1 MSAAAIRTGMSAAS
15 TAAPATTT
23 HVHGAASPL
32 DAIFKTI
39 LDGVDSQDIGSQ
51 AATRGATGST
61 NNRAGSSGA
70 NPASPTAS
78 FEASLLAFDYAG
90 LSDSSVSA
98 KTTVAPTT
106 GSATGARGSRPGRSQ
121 AADTSDAATS
131 DAVAALAAS
140 AAAASAAPASAA
152 AKPPTASAR
161 ASSSGSAAVAPL
173 VLRAGGEFA
182 PAMPSQT
189 GVDEPSAANWDLS
202 GATPLKSLLTGDA
215 SLGFGKLQAN
225 THLAVAGSATA
236 KATVAAASGTPASG
250 AAATVAAADASH
262 SATSGGGGNSG
273 GGASSK
279 GNGDASDAANPVAAI
294 SASAAAV
301 SDPAS
306 AAVGSV
312 ALPQLAD
319 FIAKEAQSLSSGG
332 AKIAAESTT
341 GNAKIK
347 ELEIN
352 LDPADLG
359 KMSLKLR
366 LSGGKLSVSIGVAD
380 PQTLSAL
387 QSERGAI
394 ESRLSGQSQSLD
406 TLVIHS
412 QEASASDAGTYDSS
426 AFKGSG
432 GGAQSGA
439 DSASS
444 QKSSQGSANANPGA
458 AGGGAGGLDDMVV

>member
-106 GSATGARGSRPGRSQ
+106 RSATGARGSRPGRSQ

-215 SLGFGKLQAN
+215 SLGFGKLQAK

-262 SATSGGGGNSG
+262 SATSG